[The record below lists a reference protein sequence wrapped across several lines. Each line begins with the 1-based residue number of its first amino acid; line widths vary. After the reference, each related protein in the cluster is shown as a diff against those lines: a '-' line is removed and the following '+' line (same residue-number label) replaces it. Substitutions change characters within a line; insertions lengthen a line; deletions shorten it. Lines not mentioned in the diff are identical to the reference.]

1 MGHERQARPG
11 GARIREVKILLVE
24 DDAGLAEP
32 LAEALADEAYAVD
45 RAATGAEADELAAV
59 HDYDLVILDWGIPEP
74 SGIEL
79 LRRWRAA
86 RLTFPVL
93 MLTGRGGLSDRVSGL
108 DGGADDYLT
117 KPFALGELL
126 ARVRSLLRRRAKEV
140 ATLAADD
147 LAMDRAA
154 RAVTLAGAPVALSP
168 KEFGVLEYLLAH
180 ADRAVSREEL
190 SEHVWDRNFD
200 PASNTLDV
208 IVYRVRKK
216 IDGARADRLLHTV
229 AGVGYLL
236 SSTRRAERGAEGSK

>member
-1 MGHERQARPG
+1 M
-11 GARIREVKILLVE
+11 KILLVE

-74 SGIEL
+74 SGLEL

-93 MLTGRGGLSDRVSGL
+93 MLTGRGELADRVSGL

-126 ARVRSLLRRRAKEV
+126 ARVRSLLRRRGKEV
-140 ATLAADD
+140 APLAAGD

-154 RAVTLAGAPVALSP
+154 RAVTLAGAAVALSP

-200 PASNTLDV
+200 ASSNTLDV

-216 IDGARADRLLHTV
+216 IDGARAERLLHTV
-229 AGVGYLL
+229 PGVGYLL
-236 SSTRRAERGAEGSK
+236 SSRRRAERGGEGAG

>member
-1 MGHERQARPG
+1 MGHERPPPPG
-11 GARIREVKILLVE
+11 GTRIPGVKILLVE

-32 LAEALADEAYAVD
+32 LAEALADEVYAVD

-140 ATLAADD
+140 SALAAAD

-200 PASNTLDV
+200 AASNTLDV

-216 IDGARADRLLHTV
+216 IDGARPDRLLHTV
-229 AGVGYLL
+229 PGVGYLL
-236 SSTRRAERGAEGSK
+236 SSTRREPERGASE

>member
-1 MGHERQARPG
+1 M
-11 GARIREVKILLVE
+11 KILLVE

-59 HDYDLVILDWGIPEP
+59 HDYDLVILDWGIPAP

-93 MLTGRGGLSDRVSGL
+93 MLTGRGDLSDRVSGL

-126 ARVRSLLRRRAKEV
+126 ARVRSLLRRRAKGV

-216 IDGARADRLLHTV
+216 IDGARAERLLHTV
-229 AGVGYLL
+229 PGVGYLL
-236 SSTRRAERGAEGSK
+236 SSTRREPERGAPG

>member
-1 MGHERQARPG
+1 
-11 GARIREVKILLVE
+11 VKILLVE

-45 RAATGAEADELAAV
+45 VAETGAEADELAAV

-74 SGIEL
+74 SGLEL
-79 LRRWRAA
+79 LRHWRTAGLA
-86 RLTFPVL
+86 FPVL
-93 MLTGRGGLSDRVSGL
+93 MLTGRGALADRVSGL

-117 KPFALGELL
+117 KPFALDELL
-126 ARVRSLLRRRAKEV
+126 ARVRSLLRRRGKEV
-140 ATLAADD
+140 STLAAGD

-154 RAVTLAGAPVALSP
+154 RTVSLAGAAVAFSP
-168 KEFGVLEYLLAH
+168 KEFGVLEYLLAQ

-190 SEHVWDRNFD
+190 SEHVWDRGFD

-216 IDGARADRLLHTV
+216 IDGQRSDRLLHTV
-229 AGVGYLL
+229 PGVGYLL
-236 SSTRRAERGAEGSK
+236 SSTRRAERGGESGE